1 MHITL
6 VQVDVKPEH
15 IDEFIK
21 AVERNHLGT
30 RREPGNIRFDV
41 LQSADNPA
49 RFVLYEVFATPED
62 AAAHKQTAHYK
73 AWREKVEPMMATPR
87 AGQSFRALYP
97 GERKDW

>member
-1 MHITL
+1 MHTTI
-6 VQVDVKPEH
+6 VEVDVKPEYV
-15 IDEFIK
+15 DDFIK

-41 LQSADNPA
+41 LQSVDQPT
-49 RFVLYEVFATPED
+49 RFVLYEVFATAED

-73 AWREKVEPMMATPR
+73 AWREKVEAMMAKPR
-87 AGQSFRALYP
+87 VGQAFRALFP